1 MTININITNVNKQE
15 LSSALI
21 NDHRLFTDY
30 IETVPDDLFILSQNE
45 KWTPAQHLDH
55 LIRSVR
61 PVVLAFTLP
70 KFLLRLF
77 FGKSNRPLRTY
88 DEVVHKYIQ
97 KLADGVKA
105 TGVFIPPPVPLSQRK
120 VLTLKLNAAASKLA
134 SLVEASSEKDLDTYL
149 LPHPAMGKM
158 TLREMI
164 YFTIYHVNH
173 HHKNLKAELDQH

>member
-1 MTININITNVNKQE
+1 MAINNKITNVDRQS

-21 NDHRLFTDY
+21 NDHRSFTDY
-30 IETVPDDLFILSQNE
+30 LETVPDDLFILSRNE

-55 LIRSVR
+55 MLRSVK

-70 KFLLRLF
+70 KFLLRLL
-77 FGKSNRPLRTY
+77 FGKSNRPSRSY

-97 KLADGVKA
+97 KLAGGAKA
-105 TGVFIPPPVPLSQRK
+105 SGVFIPPPVPISQRK
-120 VLTLKLNAAASKLA
+120 ELMKKLNASASKLA
-134 SLVEASSEKDLDTYL
+134 SLVETVSEKDLDTYL
-149 LPHPAMGKM
+149 LPHPVLGKM

-173 HHKNLKAELDQH
+173 HHRNLKAELDQH